1 MVKKIA
7 LVTGASRGIG
17 EAIANKLVEKGY
29 VVYGLSRGKSE
40 MAETSR
46 RLVEA
51 GKMKMI
57 KVDLTKREEVEE
69 VIKSLKQTKF
79 EVVVNNA
86 GIIEFEA
93 PDKLDVDIW
102 YKVLATNLDPIVLLV
117 SGLVNN
123 INKGGTIVNISS
135 TDGLV
140 GSYSSV
146 AYSASKAAINNLTKS
161 LAIKLAAKGI
171 RVNAVAPG
179 WVDTGG
185 AMLLPASKQAVDL
198 TPLGRMARP
207 KEIAEAV
214 YFLISKKASFITGTT
229 LVVDGGYTCVDYVM
243 KKEADSF
250 KTN

>member
-1 MVKKIA
+1 
-7 LVTGASRGIG
+7 
-17 EAIANKLVEKGY
+17 
-29 VVYGLSRGKSE
+29 
-40 MAETSR
+40 
-46 RLVEA
+46 
-51 GKMKMI
+51 
-57 KVDLTKREEVEE
+57 
-69 VIKSLKQTKF
+69 
-79 EVVVNNA
+79 
-86 GIIEFEA
+86 
-93 PDKLDVDIW
+93 
-102 YKVLATNLDPIVLLV
+102 
-117 SGLVNN
+117 LVNN